1 MFVTGVQTCALPIFS
16 GGAGGDGGLRVGVGG
31 DEHRVGVEVVPEAV
45 CGAEGDV
52 VRIRE
57 VEAVLQSEV
66 ELIAMDADGILLG
79 DGVDIRVVAADGE
92 RAVVV
97 APKVRAV
104 DTNGEAFEELCADAE
119 IHLPHAARAGMCL
132 GGCGGRCAHGG
143 GGRVVVADIAERYY
157 TETAAHVF
165 HQSECGDGIFE
176 ISVVGVELTVAFL
189 VLCGWLP

>member
-1 MFVTGVQTCALPIFS
+1 
-16 GGAGGDGGLRVGVGG
+16 
-31 DEHRVGVEVVPEAV
+31 
-45 CGAEGDV
+45 
-52 VRIRE
+52 
-57 VEAVLQSEV
+57 
-66 ELIAMDADGILLG
+66 MDADGILLG

-104 DTNGEAFEELCADAE
+104 DTNGEAFEELCTDAE

-189 VLCGWLP
+189 EVCHLSAEAHVEDHRQGIDGRVGGGVEHVDLVRLAQTQSQPVHAAVESLCLF